1 MVAALDNYLDISGAR
16 VVQRCDR
23 LGVQP
28 FSDLEKG
35 LFRAYLM
42 PAHAATINT
51 IATWMS
57 EAGMSTRIDSA
68 GNLIGRYE
76 GDAPDAPALVI
87 GSHVDSVYD
96 AGRYDGPLGVLL
108 GIETVASLHA
118 DGRRFPFAIEVVAF
132 GDEEGSRFPISMI
145 CSRAMAGTLTE
156 DDLAVTD
163 AAGKTPEQALNVFR
177 EWVFRPMKNIDP
189 RTAARRSEDILAYLE
204 PHIEQGPVLQAE
216 DLAVGV
222 VTGIAGQLRFGVEIT
237 GAAAHAGTTTMAL
250 RKDALAGA
258 AEMLV
263 AIETIAL
270 EIGEDLVATAG
281 QIDAWPGST
290 NVIPGRVSFSL
301 DIRSGDMARRNFAA
315 EAIERAAHK
324 IAEKRGLSIAWT
336 QLQDLAS
343 SPCDEALSD
352 LLGTALERAGHTRRA
367 LVSGAGHDAMVMSAL
382 CPTAML
388 FIRCK
393 DGISHNPAERV
404 RIDDTQAALDVML
417 EFISLLEARER

>member
-1 MVAALDNYLDISGAR
+1 MVMTLDSNVGISGAR

-28 FSDLEKG
+28 FSDIEQG

-51 IATWMS
+51 VATWMS
-57 EAGMSTRIDSA
+57 EAGMSTRIDGA

-76 GDAPDAPALVI
+76 GTQPEAPALII
-87 GSHVDSVYD
+87 GSHLDSVYD
-96 AGRYDGPLGVLL
+96 AGLYDGPLGILL
-108 GIETVASLHA
+108 GIECIAALHEQN
-118 DGRRFPFAIEVVAF
+118 RRLPFAIEVVAF

-156 DDLAVTD
+156 SDLATTD
-163 AAGKTPEQALNVFR
+163 GGGKTPEQAMKLFR
-177 EWVFRPMKNIDP
+177 EWVFRPMQNIDP
-189 RTAARRSEDILAYLE
+189 RSAARRPEEILAYLE

-222 VTGIAGQLRFGVEIT
+222 VTGIAGQLRFDVQVN
-237 GAAAHAGTTTMAL
+237 GAAGHAGTTTMQL
-250 RKDALAGA
+250 RRDAMAGA

-263 AIETIAL
+263 AIETIAH

-281 QIDAWPGST
+281 RIDAWPGST
-290 NVIPGRVSFSL
+290 NVIPGRVTFSL
-301 DIRSGDMARRNFAA
+301 DIRSGDMERRDTAA
-315 EAIERAAHK
+315 AAIESSLKA
-324 IAEKRGLSIAWT
+324 IALKRGLELSWT

-343 SPCDEALSD
+343 SPCDKDLSD
-352 LLGTALERAGHTRRA
+352 LLGKALEHAGHKNRA
-367 LVSGAGHDAMVMSAL
+367 MVSGAGHDAMVMSAL

-417 EFISLLEARER
+417 EFITLLEARER

>member
-1 MVAALDNYLDISGAR
+1 MVTTLDSHIGISGAR

-28 FSDLEKG
+28 FSDIEKG

-51 IATWMS
+51 VATWMS
-57 EAGMSTRIDSA
+57 EAGMSTRIDGA

-76 GDAPDAPALVI
+76 GTEPGAPALII
-87 GSHVDSVYD
+87 GSHLDSVYD
-96 AGRYDGPLGVLL
+96 AGLYDGPLGILL
-108 GIETVASLHA
+108 GIECIAALQEQK
-118 DGRRFPFAIEVVAF
+118 RRLPFAIEVVAF

-156 DDLAVTD
+156 QDLETTD
-163 AAGKTPEQALNVFR
+163 GGGKTPEQAMKLFR
-177 EWVFRPMKNIDP
+177 EWVFRPMHNIDP
-189 RTAARRSEDILAYLE
+189 RSAARRPEEVLAYLE
-204 PHIEQGPVLQAE
+204 PHIEQGPVLQTE

-222 VTGIAGQLRFGVEIT
+222 VTGIAGQLRFDVQVT
-237 GAAAHAGTTTMAL
+237 GAAGHAGTTTMQL
-250 RKDALAGA
+250 RRDAMAGA

-263 AIETIAL
+263 AIEAIAL
-270 EIGEDLVATAG
+270 EIGEDLVATTG
-281 QIDAWPGST
+281 RIDAWPGST
-290 NVIPGRVSFSL
+290 NVIPGRVTFSL
-301 DIRSGDMARRNFAA
+301 DIRSGDMERRDAAATSIEASLRNIAR
-315 EAIERAAHK
+315 
-324 IAEKRGLSIAWT
+324 KRDLDLSWT

-343 SPCDEALSD
+343 SPCDKDLSK
-352 LLGTALERAGHTRRA
+352 LLGTALERAGHKNRA

-404 RIDDTQAALDVML
+404 KIDDTQAALDVML
-417 EFISLLEARER
+417 EFITLLEARER

>member
-1 MVAALDNYLDISGAR
+1 MVATLDNYLDISGAR

-132 GDEEGSRFPISMI
+132 GDEEGS
-145 CSRAMAGTLTE
+145 
-156 DDLAVTD
+156 
-163 AAGKTPEQALNVFR
+163 
-177 EWVFRPMKNIDP
+177 
-189 RTAARRSEDILAYLE
+189 
-204 PHIEQGPVLQAE
+204 
-216 DLAVGV
+216 
-222 VTGIAGQLRFGVEIT
+222 
-237 GAAAHAGTTTMAL
+237 
-250 RKDALAGA
+250 
-258 AEMLV
+258 
-263 AIETIAL
+263 
-270 EIGEDLVATAG
+270 
-281 QIDAWPGST
+281 
-290 NVIPGRVSFSL
+290 
-301 DIRSGDMARRNFAA
+301 
-315 EAIERAAHK
+315 
-324 IAEKRGLSIAWT
+324 
-336 QLQDLAS
+336 
-343 SPCDEALSD
+343 
-352 LLGTALERAGHTRRA
+352 
-367 LVSGAGHDAMVMSAL
+367 
-382 CPTAML
+382 
-388 FIRCK
+388 
-393 DGISHNPAERV
+393 
-404 RIDDTQAALDVML
+404 
-417 EFISLLEARER
+417 

>member
-1 MVAALDNYLDISGAR
+1 MVTTLSTDIGISGAR

-28 FSDLEKG
+28 YSDLERG

-51 IATWMS
+51 VASWMS
-57 EAGMSTRIDSA
+57 EAGMSTRIDGA

-76 GDAPDAPALVI
+76 GHKPNAPALLI
-87 GSHVDSVYD
+87 GSHLDSVYD
-96 AGRYDGPLGVLL
+96 AGFYDGPLGVLL
-108 GIETVASLHA
+108 GIECVAALSA
-118 DGRRFPFAIEVVAF
+118 EGRRFSFAIEVVAF

-145 CSRAMAGTLTE
+145 CSRAMAGTLTD

-163 AAGKTPEQALNVFR
+163 GGGKTPEQALDLFR
-177 EWVFRPMKNIDP
+177 EWVFRPMHNIDP
-189 RTAARRSEDILAYLE
+189 RSAARRSEDIIAYLE

-216 DLAVGV
+216 DLAVGL
-222 VTGIAGQLRFGVEIT
+222 VTGIAGQLRFDVEVT
-237 GAAAHAGTTTMAL
+237 GTAAHAGTTTMHL
-250 RKDALAGA
+250 RRDAMAGT

-263 AIETIAL
+263 SIETIAR

-281 QIDAWPGST
+281 RINAWPGST
-290 NVIPGRVSFSL
+290 NVIPGRVTFSL
-301 DIRSGDMARRNFAA
+301 DIRSGNMERRNSAA
-315 EAIERAAHK
+315 DAIEQSLRA
-324 IAEKRGLSIAWT
+324 IAKTRGLDLSWT

-343 SPCDEALSD
+343 SPCDKDLSALM
-352 LLGTALERAGHTRRA
+352 GTAMERAGHKKRA
-367 LVSGAGHDAMVMSAL
+367 LVSGAGHDAMVMSDL
-382 CPTAML
+382 CPTVMI

-404 RIDDTQAALDVML
+404 RMDDTQAALDVML
-417 EFISLLEARER
+417 EFVTLLEARA

>member
-1 MVAALDNYLDISGAR
+1 MVMTLDSNVGISGAR

-28 FSDLEKG
+28 FSDIEQG

-51 IATWMS
+51 VATWMS
-57 EAGMSTRIDSA
+57 EAGMSTRIDGA

-76 GDAPDAPALVI
+76 GTQPEAPALII
-87 GSHVDSVYD
+87 GSHLDSVYD
-96 AGRYDGPLGVLL
+96 AGLYDGPLGILL
-108 GIETVASLHA
+108 GIECIAALHELN
-118 DGRRFPFAIEVVAF
+118 RRLPFAIEVVAF

-156 DDLAVTD
+156 SDLATTD
-163 AAGKTPEQALNVFR
+163 GGGKTPEQAMQHFR
-177 EWVFRPMKNIDP
+177 EWVFRPMQNIDP
-189 RTAARRSEDILAYLE
+189 RSAARRPEEILAYLE

-222 VTGIAGQLRFGVEIT
+222 VTGIAGQLRFDVQVN
-237 GAAAHAGTTTMAL
+237 GAAGHAGTTTMQL
-250 RKDALAGA
+250 RRDAMAGA

-263 AIETIAL
+263 AIETIAH

-281 QIDAWPGST
+281 RIDAWPGST
-290 NVIPGRVSFSL
+290 NVIPGRVTFSL
-301 DIRSGDMARRNFAA
+301 DIRSGDMERRDTAA
-315 EAIERAAHK
+315 AAIESSLKA
-324 IAEKRGLSIAWT
+324 IALKRGLELSWT

-343 SPCDEALSD
+343 SPCDKDLSD
-352 LLGTALERAGHTRRA
+352 LLGKALEHAGHKNRA
-367 LVSGAGHDAMVMSAL
+367 MVSGAGHDAMVMSAL

-417 EFISLLEARER
+417 EFITLLEARER

>member
-1 MVAALDNYLDISGAR
+1 MVMTLDSNVGISGAR

-28 FSDLEKG
+28 FSDIEQG

-51 IATWMS
+51 VATWMS
-57 EAGMSTRIDSA
+57 EAGMSTRIDGA

-76 GDAPDAPALVI
+76 GTQPEAPALII
-87 GSHVDSVYD
+87 GSHLDSVYD
-96 AGRYDGPLGVLL
+96 AGLYDGPLGILL
-108 GIETVASLHA
+108 GIECIAALHELN
-118 DGRRFPFAIEVVAF
+118 RRLPFAIEVVAF

-156 DDLAVTD
+156 SDLATTD
-163 AAGKTPEQALNVFR
+163 GGGKTPEQAMKLFR
-177 EWVFRPMKNIDP
+177 EWVFRPMQNIDP
-189 RTAARRSEDILAYLE
+189 RSAARRPEEILAYLE

-222 VTGIAGQLRFGVEIT
+222 VTGIAGQLRFDVQVN
-237 GAAAHAGTTTMAL
+237 GAAGHAGTTTMQL
-250 RKDALAGA
+250 RRDAMAGA

-263 AIETIAL
+263 AIETIAH

-281 QIDAWPGST
+281 RIDAWPGST
-290 NVIPGRVSFSL
+290 NVIPGRVTFSL
-301 DIRSGDMARRNFAA
+301 DIRSGDMERRDTAA
-315 EAIERAAHK
+315 AAIESSLKA
-324 IAEKRGLSIAWT
+324 IALKRGLELSWT

-343 SPCDEALSD
+343 SPCDKDLSD
-352 LLGTALERAGHTRRA
+352 LLGKALEHAGHKNRA
-367 LVSGAGHDAMVMSAL
+367 MVSGAGHDAMVMSAL

-417 EFISLLEARER
+417 EFITLLEARER